1 MEIWNRLSAKLDED
15 KKVILLLVC
24 SHKGSSPGKQG
35 FKMMVCDDGSL
46 YGSIGGG
53 RTEFQMVEKARGLF
67 QNGFTKPFLINQVH
81 REDATDSSGMV
92 CAGEQLVLFYPITR
106 DNKSTIDNITKQK
119 TGVLSISNDGFVFNP
134 DSVLDDDFHFVLSKN
149 DDWNYRENV
158 NRKSKIYII
167 GGGHV
172 GLATSQLFS
181 TLDFEVTVFENRKG
195 INTFEENT
203 FADKK
208 LLIDY
213 ENITEHIP
221 EGRNTFIVIL
231 THGHKVD
238 KLVLSKLFKKDY
250 RYIGLLGSKAK
261 VRKMFNSFIKEGI
274 EKDELDKVDAPVGLD
289 IGSKTPA
296 EIAVSIAAKIIALQ
310 NEKGGIVF

>member
-1 MEIWNRLSAKLDED
+1 MKIWSEIVDKLQED

-35 FKMMVCDDGSL
+35 FKMMVCKDGSL

-53 RTEFQMVEKARGLF
+53 RTEFEMVEKARKLLND
-67 QNGFTKPFLINQVH
+67 QRIKPFLVNQVH

-92 CAGEQLVLFYPITR
+92 CAGEQLVLFYPLYKFHKCIIE
-106 DNKSTIDNITKQK
+106 DIIKNKSGK
-119 TGVLSISNDGFVFNP
+119 LSVNKKSFNFNKDIILENDFNFELV
-134 DSVLDDDFHFVLSKN
+134 DVDGWL
-149 DDWNYRENV
+149 YEENV

-181 TLDFEVTVFENRKG
+181 TLDFEVSVFENREN
-195 INTFEENT
+195 INTFEENV
-203 FADKK
+203 FADNK

-213 ENITEHIP
+213 NNITDYIP
-221 EGRNTFIVIL
+221 EGKNTFIVIL
-231 THGHKVD
+231 THGHQVD
-238 KLVLSKLFKKDY
+238 KLVLSKLFERNY
-250 RYIGLLGSKAK
+250 SYIGLLGSKSK
-261 VRKMFNSFIKEGI
+261 VAKMFNSFIKEGI
-274 EKDELDKVDAPVGLD
+274 NKKELDRVDAPIGMD

-296 EIAVSIAAKIIALQ
+296 EIAVSIAAKIITI
-310 NEKGGIVF
+310 KSIS